1 MNRRVFAASTALAV
15 LGLSGLALA
24 PGCNRPVEVKK
35 GDYLLHSE
43 PEPPVQ
49 GLPSAPSQP
58 TPDPDY
64 HPE

>member
-1 MNRRVFAASTALAV
+1 MNRPVSAASAALAI

-24 PGCNRPVEVKK
+24 PGCNRPIEIQK
-35 GDYLLHSE
+35 GDYLLHSA
-43 PEPPVQ
+43 PAPAVQ
-49 GLPSAPSQP
+49 GLPVHPAQP